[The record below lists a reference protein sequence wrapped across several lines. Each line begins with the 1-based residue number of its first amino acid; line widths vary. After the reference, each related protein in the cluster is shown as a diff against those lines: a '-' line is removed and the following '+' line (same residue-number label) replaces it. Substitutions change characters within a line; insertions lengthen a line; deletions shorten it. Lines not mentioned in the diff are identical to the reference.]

1 MLFWLFFNF
10 FNFRIKRKF
19 KKNIDLKKKKKKKK
33 KKTEES
39 FHTQIPNL
47 ENLGKRL
54 SWAVDERD
62 PSRLFW
68 KGFRSKNRIDG

>member
-10 FNFRIKRKF
+10 FIFRIKGKF
-19 KKNIDLKKKKKKKK
+19 KKNIDLKKKKKKI
-33 KKTEES
+33 EES

-54 SWAVDERD
+54 SWAMDERD

-68 KGFRSKNRIDG
+68 KGFRSENRIDG